1 MTRGR
6 GCRAS
11 GLRRDQGRHAHGP
24 CSVPTLLSSRSK
36 DRTELE
42 SSDGHAEKTHPEYS
56 EELEELCEQLRATLD
71 GLVRARDPAPACSPS
86 PSPGLAAPRAAVPAP
101 DPGFPSVALLPHLAP
116 QCGPR
121 PSSFWSCVWSA
132 AVPPPSR
139 PHSKYF
145 RALWAPRSVLRPL
158 SSSRRDSTWAS
169 GCRCVPATLRMW
181 TLRSEFHTSF
191 VCHRIFFF
199 FQAFKSVKP
208 ILSSR
213 AIWK

>member
-86 PSPGLAAPRAAVPAP
+86 PSPGLAAPRAAFPAP
-101 DPGFPSVALLPHLAP
+101 DPGFSLRCAPPAPGPPVRSSSFVLLVLRVVRGSSTPFQAP
-116 QCGPR
+116 QQVLPGLVGPSLCPASTQFLQER
-121 PSSFWSCVWSA
+121 QHVGEWLSLCSSN
-132 AVPPPSR
+132 
-139 PHSKYF
+139 
-145 RALWAPRSVLRPL
+145 
-158 SSSRRDSTWAS
+158 AS
-169 GCRCVPATLRMW
+169 YVDT
-181 TLRSEFHTSF
+181 E
-191 VCHRIFFF
+191 I
-199 FQAFKSVKP
+199 
-208 ILSSR
+208 
-213 AIWK
+213 

>member
-86 PSPGLAAPRAAVPAP
+86 PSPGLAAPRAAFPAP

-121 PSSFWSCVWSA
+121 PSSFWSRGPRQFHPLPGPTASTSGPCGPLALSCVHS
-132 AVPPPSR
+132 VPPGETAR
-139 PHSKYF
+139 GRVAVAVF
-145 RALWAPRSVLRPL
+145 QQR
-158 SSSRRDSTWAS
+158 
-169 GCRCVPATLRMW
+169 
-181 TLRSEFHTSF
+181 F
-191 VCHRIFFF
+191 VCGH
-199 FQAFKSVKP
+199 
-208 ILSSR
+208 
-213 AIWK
+213 

>member
-101 DPGFPSVALLPHLAP
+101 DPGFSLRCAPPAPGPPVRSSSFVLLVLRVVRGSSTPCQAP
-116 QCGPR
+116 QQVLPGLVGPSLCPASTQFLQER
-121 PSSFWSCVWSA
+121 QHVGEWLSLCSSN
-132 AVPPPSR
+132 
-139 PHSKYF
+139 
-145 RALWAPRSVLRPL
+145 
-158 SSSRRDSTWAS
+158 AS
-169 GCRCVPATLRMW
+169 YVDT
-181 TLRSEFHTSF
+181 E
-191 VCHRIFFF
+191 I
-199 FQAFKSVKP
+199 
-208 ILSSR
+208 
-213 AIWK
+213 

>member
-1 MTRGR
+1 MRAAAGHPGWFGKGQGPSPRLLAVTEPGAGGAAGR
-6 GCRAS
+6 R
-11 GLRRDQGRHAHGP
+11 P
-24 CSVPTLLSSRSK
+24 CSRPWIFPPLRSSRTWPPS
-36 DRTELE
+36 
-42 SSDGHAEKTHPEYS
+42 AV
-56 EELEELCEQLRATLD
+56 
-71 GLVRARDPAPACSPS
+71 LV
-86 PSPGLAAPRAAVPAP
+86 L
-101 DPGFPSVALLPHLAP
+101 
-116 QCGPR
+116 R

-158 SSSRRDSTWAS
+158 SSFRRDSTWAS